1 MKVKIINKLGVKLG
15 LAISIVLI
23 SLFLV
28 YTYISINF
36 LHNYLNEINE
46 ANAYSLSDVVKMSTR
61 HSMLLNKREDIYES
75 IKGITNEPN
84 VRKIRIYNKQG
95 YISYSTDS
103 SELGK
108 KVDINSD
115 ACIACHSG
123 GNFKKDLDK
132 NENYRIFSLANGERV
147 MGVINAIQ
155 NEPDC
160 YNADCHAHSS
170 NAKLLGVLDVMISMK
185 PVDEAISLG
194 TRSILI
200 TFILITLFVSG
211 LSGYLIFVMVN
222 KPLGKF
228 SKGIN
233 ELAKGNWNFRIR
245 MKSKDEFG
253 MIAQQFN
260 EMSKQLS
267 NAYNEIK
274 EWSETL
280 NTKVDEKTKELKN
293 IYEQIIQMEKLA
305 SLGKMSATV
314 AHELNNPLEGILTY
328 SKLISKKLKSLNDG
342 QDYSKI
348 LDFLEI
354 ISDESARCGK
364 IVKDLLL
371 FSHSDLE
378 EFTGSDLIK
387 IVERSIALIN
397 HRLEME
403 NIKLIREFEKESI
416 EITCNPQKI
425 QQAILSL
432 LINAIEAMSG
442 TENPEIRIRIN
453 TENQYVVIRISDTG
467 TGIKEKDLPHIF
479 DPFYTTKEFSKGT
492 GLGLSVVYGIIN
504 MHNGKIS
511 VESTS
516 PEGTT
521 FKISLPARNSN

>member
-1 MKVKIINKLGVKLG
+1 MNVKIINKLGLKLG
-15 LAISIVLI
+15 LVISIVLI

-28 YTYISINF
+28 YTYITINF
-36 LHNYLNEINE
+36 LHNYLNKVNE
-46 ANAYSLSDVVKMSTR
+46 ENAYSLSEVVKMSTR
-61 HSMLLNKREDIYES
+61 HSMLLNKRDDIYES
-75 IKGITNEPN
+75 IRGITNEPN

-103 SELGK
+103 SEVGK

-115 ACIACHSG
+115 ACVACHSK

-132 NENYRIFSLANGERV
+132 QENYRLFSLPSGERV

-160 YNADCHAHSS
+160 YNAACHAHSS
-170 NAKLLGVLDVMISMK
+170 NAKLLGVLDVMMSMK

-200 TFILITLFVSG
+200 TFILITLLVSG
-211 LSGYLIFVMVN
+211 LSVYLIFVMVN

-233 ELAKGNWNFRIR
+233 ELGKGNWNFRIR

-253 MIAQQFN
+253 MIAGQFN

-274 EWSETL
+274 EWNETL

-328 SKLISKKLKSLNDG
+328 SKLISKKLRALNDG
-342 QDYSKI
+342 TDYTKV

-378 EFTGSDLIK
+378 EFTNADLIK
-387 IVERSIALIN
+387 IVERCIALIN

-403 NIKLIREFEKESI
+403 KIKLAREFEKDSF
-416 EITCNPQKI
+416 EIICNAQKI
-425 QQAILSL
+425 QQAVLSL
-432 LINAIEAMSG
+432 LINAIESMSG
-442 TENPEIRIRIN
+442 VENGEIKIKIN
-453 TENQYVVIRISDTG
+453 SENKFIVIRISDKG

-504 MHNGKIS
+504 MHNGKIV
-511 VESTS
+511 VENTS
-516 PEGTT
+516 DAGTT